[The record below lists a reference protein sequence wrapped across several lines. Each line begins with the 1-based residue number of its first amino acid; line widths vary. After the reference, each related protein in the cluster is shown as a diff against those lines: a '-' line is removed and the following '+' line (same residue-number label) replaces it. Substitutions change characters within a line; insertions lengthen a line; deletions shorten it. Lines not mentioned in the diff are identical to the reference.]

1 MAAREL
7 KPGVYAV
14 GVQDWDKKLFD
25 DLIPLPEGTSYQSYV
40 VKGSEKTALIDPV
53 DAAFEGEFMANLTA
67 AGVSKLD
74 YVIANHAEQDHSGT
88 LPAVL
93 ARFPE
98 AKVVTNAKC
107 AELLQSHVHI
117 PADRVTVIADGA
129 TLDLGG
135 RTLQFIF
142 APWVHWPETMF
153 THLREDKILFTCDFL
168 GSHRATSDLFSTD
181 EHATYLAAK
190 RYYAEIM
197 VPYRA
202 KLGAYLD
209 KIEAL
214 APDMIAPS
222 HGPVH
227 NRPRFIIDAHREW
240 IADKPKNV
248 ALVAYVSMHGSTK
261 MLADRLVNSLIAA
274 GVGVHRINLANM
286 DLGDF
291 SMALI
296 DAATIVLGSSTIL
309 AGPHPN
315 AISAAYLINGLRP
328 KARFATF
335 LNSYAWGGKTVDMLK
350 AQMPLVKLEYL
361 DPIQVKGMPTDA
373 DLKAVDALAATIAAK
388 HATL

>member
-7 KPGVYAV
+7 KPGVHAV
-14 GVQDWDKKLFD
+14 GVLDWDKKLFD

-40 VKGSEKTALIDPV
+40 VKGAEKTALIDAV
-53 DAAFEGEFMANLTA
+53 DPAFESEFMANLSA
-67 AGVSKLD
+67 AGVTKLD
-74 YVIANHAEQDHSGT
+74 YLIANHAEQDHSGC

-98 AKVVTNAKC
+98 AKVVANAKC
-107 AELLQSHVHI
+107 SEYLQCHLHI
-117 PADRVTVIADGA
+117 PSDRCTVVADGA

-135 RTLQFIF
+135 RTLQFVF

-168 GSHRATSDLFSTD
+168 GSHRATTDLFATD

-197 VPYRA
+197 APYRT

-209 KIEAL
+209 KVEAL
-214 APDMIAPS
+214 APDMVAPS
-222 HGPVH
+222 HGPIH

-240 IADKPKNV
+240 IADKPKNL

-261 MLADRLVNSLIAA
+261 MLVDRLVNALMAA
-274 GVGVHRINLANM
+274 GVGVQRINLADM
-286 DLGDF
+286 DLGDLA
-291 SMALI
+291 MGLV
-296 DAATIVLGSSTIL
+296 DAATLVLGSSTVL
-309 AGPHPN
+309 TGPHPAAVSATYLLN
-315 AISAAYLINGLRP
+315 ALRP

-335 LNSYAWGGKTVDMLK
+335 LNSYAWGGKTTDILK
-350 AQMPLVKLEYL
+350 GMMNAVKAEYL
-361 DPIQVKGMPTDA
+361 DAVQVKGMPTEE
-373 DLKAVDALAATIAAK
+373 DLKAVDRLAATIAAK
-388 HATL
+388 HASL